1 MAGIRKENTAENT
14 YGYEREKKHCHEK
27 GEDHKHTPQHEHEE
41 HSGHGHG
48 QGHDGQHKHDHNG
61 HHTHSHTHDPAEI
74 KKIVN
79 SLSRTI
85 GHLESTKKMLM
96 DGQDCADVLIQL
108 AAIKGEVNNAGKALL
123 KEHLEHCIVEA
134 VAEDDKEAV
143 DKMNKAIDMFM
154 K

>member
-1 MAGIRKENTAENT
+1 MAGIRKENTE
-14 YGYEREKKHCHEK
+14 Y
-27 GEDHKHTPQHEHEE
+27 HKHTPQHEHEE
-41 HSGHGHG
+41 HSGHG
-48 QGHDGQHKHDHNG
+48 QGHDGQHTHDHNG

>member
-1 MAGIRKENTAENT
+1 MVLKEEEESMAGTKKENVAE
-14 YGYEREKKHCHEK
+14 
-27 GEDHKHTPQHEHEE
+27 HTHEHE
-41 HSGHGHG
+41 HGHTHEHG
-48 QGHDGQHKHDHNG
+48 EHHDHHHDHHHDYDG

-85 GHLESTKKMLM
+85 GHLESTKKMLI

>member
-1 MAGIRKENTAENT
+1 MAGIRKENTE
-14 YGYEREKKHCHEK
+14 Y
-27 GEDHKHTPQHEHEE
+27 HKHT
-41 HSGHGHG
+41 
-48 QGHDGQHKHDHNG
+48 HDHNG

>member
-1 MAGIRKENTAENT
+1 MVLKEEEYTMARTKKENVAE
-14 YGYEREKKHCHEK
+14 
-27 GEDHKHTPQHEHEE
+27 HTHDHEHSHDHGGHHDHPHHHDNEGHHHE
-41 HSGHGHG
+41 HGHD
-48 QGHDGQHKHDHNG
+48 HDG
-61 HHTHSHTHDPAEI
+61 HHSHSHTHDPAEI

-85 GHLESTKKMLM
+85 GHLESTKKMLL

-134 VAEDDKEAV
+134 VAEDDKDAV

>member
-1 MAGIRKENTAENT
+1 MVIEEAGTMARTRKENIAEQIHDH
-14 YGYEREKKHCHEK
+14 GHEK
-27 GEDHKHTPQHEHEE
+27 GQHEHT
-41 HSGHGHG
+41 HHGDHGH
-48 QGHDGQHKHDHNG
+48 DHDHSHDHSHENGG

-85 GHLESTKKMLM
+85 GHLESTKKMLL

>member
-1 MAGIRKENTAENT
+1 MAGIRKENTE
-14 YGYEREKKHCHEK
+14 Y
-27 GEDHKHTPQHEHEE
+27 HKHTSQHEHEE

-48 QGHDGQHKHDHNG
+48 QGHDGQHAHDHNG